1 MKAKL
6 SLRGWIRASTR
17 HSETMQRQA
26 LEAVGCTAIYVAGV
40 DTWEDFVGDLRKH
53 ETVCVTTFGR
63 LSSHRTDLKL
73 FRRAVHDRKCHI
85 WEVTT
90 GRRSNNADD
99 ATEMMADA
107 VAEQTGDARALP
119 HKDAVRNGRKGGK
132 TKGENAIKAR
142 TSIIEAKSVWY
153 DASIKGVPAKLAHEN
168 MRGWSKSSAFR
179 KLGKSR

>member
-26 LEAVGCTAIYVAGV
+26 LEAVGCTAIFVAGT
-40 DTWEDFVGDLRKH
+40 DSWQEFVADLRKG

-63 LSSHRTDLKL
+63 LSSHRTDLAP
-73 FRRAVHDRKCHI
+73 FRRAVHERKCHI

-99 ATEMMADA
+99 AAEMMADA

-119 HKDAVRNGRKGGK
+119 HKDAVKNGRKGGK
-132 TKGENAIKAR
+132 AKGVSATQAR
-142 TSIIEAKSVWY
+142 TSIIAAKSVWY

-179 KLGKSR
+179 KLGKSK